1 MAGIYFILLSLLI
14 LCLAGFWLLFKKAGR
29 PGWEALAPVYSAY
42 VMLKIGGRPVW
53 WLLWFFVPVIN
64 AIAAVVIYT
73 DFVKSYGKFTIR
85 QQAAAILLPFVFL
98 PKWGFEKRTQYL
110 GPSASRDFK
119 QSRYQQLKKSPV
131 REWVEVILFALL
143 ATTLIRT
150 FFIEAYLIPSAS
162 MENSLLTGDYI
173 LVSKVNYG
181 ARFPMTPVS
190 FPFAHNTLPLIY
202 TKAYWDGIQLP
213 FYRFPGLGNVKKG
226 DVVIFNYPMDADSP
240 YYRPV
245 DKRENFI
252 KRCVA
257 GPGDTVRIIN
267 AQLYING
274 KKAPEPAEGQQA
286 YIVHTDGKPLDTMFT
301 HNLHIDIKH
310 KYGRTSY
317 EMLMTRQA
325 AIQLE
330 KHPGIN
336 NVIEYYQSVAGYNPG
351 IFPHDR
357 HFNWTLDNLGPI
369 IVPKKGWT
377 VELNELT
384 IPMYKRIIGVY
395 ENNRIKV
402 SENAISINGKTA
414 TEYTFKQDYY
424 WMMGDNRHN
433 SEDSRFWGFVPEDHI
448 VGKALFI
455 WMSTDEN
462 ESFLHQTR
470 WGRIFK
476 GIK

>member
-1 MAGIYFILLSLLI
+1 MATYVILALLGFF
-14 LCLAGFWLLFKKAGR
+14 CLAGFWLLFKKAGR
-29 PGWEALAPVYSAY
+29 PGWEALIPVYSVY
-42 VMLKIGGRPVW
+42 VMLKISGRPIW

-73 DFVKSYGKFTIR
+73 DFIKSYGKFTIR

-110 GPSASRDFK
+110 GPSASSEFK
-119 QSRYQQLKKSPV
+119 QARHQQLKKSPA
-131 REWVEVILFALL
+131 REWTEVILFALL

-150 FFIEAYLIPSAS
+150 FFIEAYLIPSPS
-162 MENSLLTGDYI
+162 MESSLLTGDYL

-181 ARFPMTPVS
+181 ARFPITPVS
-190 FPFAHNTLPLIY
+190 FPFAHNNLPLIY
-202 TKAYWDGIQLP
+202 TRSYWDGLQLP
-213 FYRFPGLGNVKKG
+213 YYRFPGLSEVKRG
-226 DVVIFNYPMDADSP
+226 DVIVFNYPMDADSP

-257 GPGDTVRIIN
+257 IPGDTVRIIN
-267 AQLYING
+267 AQLYVNS
-274 KKAPEPAEGQQA
+274 KKSPEPDEGQQA
-286 YIVHTDGKPLDTMFT
+286 YIVHTDGKPLDSLFIRS
-301 HNLHIDIKH
+301 LHIDVKIK
-310 KYGRTSY
+310 YSSRDY

-325 AIQLE
+325 ARQMQ

-336 NVIEYYQSVAGYNPG
+336 NVIEYYQSVSGYNPG
-351 IFPHDR
+351 IFPHDK

-369 IVPKKGWT
+369 IIPKKGWT
-377 VELNELT
+377 VKLDELT
-384 IPMYKRIIGVY
+384 IPMYKRAIGVY
-395 ENNRIKV
+395 ENNKV
-402 SENAISINGKTA
+402 KIAGNTIFINGKKA

-455 WMSTDEN
+455 WMSTDETAG
-462 ESFLHQTR
+462 FLHQTR

-476 GIK
+476 GIR

>member
-1 MAGIYFILLSLLI
+1 
-14 LCLAGFWLLFKKAGR
+14 
-29 PGWEALAPVYSAY
+29 
-42 VMLKIGGRPVW
+42 MLKISGRPVW

-110 GPSASRDFK
+110 GPSASSEFAQARH
-119 QSRYQQLKKSPV
+119 QQLKKSPA
-131 REWVEVILFALL
+131 REWTEVILFALL

-150 FFIEAYLIPSAS
+150 FFIEAYLIPSPS
-162 MENSLLTGDYI
+162 MESSLLTGDYL

-181 ARFPMTPVS
+181 ARFPITPIS
-190 FPFAHNTLPLIY
+190 FPFAHNNLPLIY
-202 TKAYWDGIQLP
+202 TKSYWDGIQLP
-213 FYRFPGLGNVKKG
+213 YYRFPGLSEIKRG
-226 DVVIFNYPMDADSP
+226 DVIVFNYPMDADSP

-257 GPGDTVRIIN
+257 VAGDTVRVIN
-267 AQLYING
+267 AQLYVNG
-274 KKAPEPAEGQQA
+274 KKSPEPADGQQA
-286 YIVHTDGKPLDTMFT
+286 YIVHTKGNPIDSLFIRS
-301 HNLHIDIKH
+301 LHIDVKL
-310 KYGRTSY
+310 KYSRTDY
-317 EMLMTRQA
+317 EMLMTREA
-325 AIQLE
+325 AKQLQ

-336 NVIEYYQSVAGYNPG
+336 NVIEYYQSVSGYNPS
-351 IFPHDR
+351 IFPHDG

-369 IVPKKGWT
+369 IIPKKGWT
-377 VELNELT
+377 VKLDELT
-384 IPMYKRIIGVY
+384 IPMYKRAIGIY
-395 ENNRIKV
+395 EANKV
-402 SENAISINGKTA
+402 KIAGNTIFINGKKA

-470 WGRIFK
+470 WARIFK
-476 GIK
+476 GIR

>member
-1 MAGIYFILLSLLI
+1 MAIDVILALLAI
-14 LCLAGFWLLFKKAGR
+14 LCLAGFCLLFKKAGR
-29 PGWEALAPVYSAY
+29 HGWEALIPVYSLY
-42 VMLKIGGRPVW
+42 VLLKVTGRPVW
-53 WLLWFFVPVIN
+53 WLLWFLVPVIN
-64 AIAAVVIYT
+64 AIAVVVIYT

-98 PKWGFEKRTQYL
+98 PNWGIEKRTQYL
-110 GPSASRDFK
+110 GPSASSEFK
-119 QSRYQQLKKSPV
+119 QLRYQQLKKSPV
-131 REWVEVILFALL
+131 REWTEVILFALL
-143 ATTLIRT
+143 VTTLIRT

-173 LVSKVNYG
+173 LVSKVSYG
-181 ARFPMTPVS
+181 ARFPITPVS

-202 TKAYWDGIQLP
+202 TNAYWDGIQLP
-213 FYRFPGLGNVKKG
+213 YFRFPGLSDVKKG

-257 GPGDTVRIIN
+257 TPGDTVRIIN
-267 AQLYING
+267 AQLYINS

-286 YIVHTDGKPLDTMFT
+286 YIVHTNGKPVDSLFT
-301 HNLHIDIKH
+301 RSLHIDVKL
-310 KYGRTSY
+310 KYSKTSY
-317 EMLMTRQA
+317 EMLMTREA
-325 AIQLE
+325 AKKLE

-336 NVIEYYQSVAGYNPG
+336 NVIEYYQSVSGYSPG
-351 IFPHDR
+351 IFPHDQ

-369 IVPKKGWT
+369 IIPKKGWT
-377 VELNELT
+377 VKLDELT
-384 IPMYKRIIGVY
+384 IPMYKRAIGVY
-395 ENNRIKV
+395 ENNKIKIAG
-402 SENAISINGKTA
+402 NAIFINCKKA
-414 TEYTFKQDYY
+414 EEYTFKQDYF

-470 WGRIFK
+470 WERIFK
-476 GIK
+476 WIR